1 MTPGKSNLKI
11 LITGGSGLLAG
22 RLILLLS
29 ENNIVTTLS
38 RKNLDNIFNNK
49 SINIKKYKSFKNLE
63 KVIGDSDVIIHASGP
78 NASDCNNSDIVSAYY
93 NETKYLIDIAS
104 KSKCVKKFIFLSS
117 IRAVSDNCKGIVT
130 ENTNLNPSSEYGK
143 LKCSIEHNLLIDKNE
158 TDMTKI
164 VLRITNGY
172 GVPASLITN
181 CWDLVVF
188 NVCKQAVEN
197 KKIILKSKGEGYKD
211 FIPISAVT
219 NVIKSIISDT
229 EYRKSD
235 IFNVSS
241 SKSIQVIDFIKLIKD
256 KISKKLSTRIPI
268 ETGNLEEGKEHNVFT
283 VDNSKITN
291 EGWLNSYIDHEKEMD
306 DLVEFCLKYKEKI
319 I

>member
-78 NASDCNNSDIVSAYY
+78 NASDCNNSYIVSTYY

-117 IRAVSDNCKGIVT
+117 IRAVSDNCKGIIT

-143 LKCSIEHNLLIDKNE
+143 LKSSIEHNLLIDKNE

-188 NVCKQAVEN
+188 NVCKQAIEN